1 MTDIDARLARVLAN
15 IARPGPI
22 DDAEPD
28 YEAAWEARHD
38 PEGDTQR
45 MEDAY
50 EREIERNY
58 P

>member
-1 MTDIDARLARVLAN
+1 MTPDDLDALIDRMRQ
-15 IARPGPI
+15 PGPGA
-22 DDAEPD
+22 DAEPD
-28 YEAAWEARHD
+28 YEAAWEARQD
-38 PEGDTQR
+38 PEGDMQR